1 MPAVLRSQEV
11 RTLNRRLV
19 FKLARAGRSVVFSH
33 FLKVGSFVSGQGEIM
48 DALFR
53 KRSGGNAQTEEEE
66 EGELLIAYCH
76 FSMRGGERGEAPA
89 FDTRSRKSHLAH
101 ILS

>member
-19 FKLARAGRSVVFSH
+19 FKLVRAGRSVVFSH

-48 DALFR
+48 DALFP
-53 KRSGGNAQTEEEE
+53 KRSGGNAQTEEE

-89 FDTRSRKSHLAH
+89 FGTRSRKSHLAH
-101 ILS
+101 LLS